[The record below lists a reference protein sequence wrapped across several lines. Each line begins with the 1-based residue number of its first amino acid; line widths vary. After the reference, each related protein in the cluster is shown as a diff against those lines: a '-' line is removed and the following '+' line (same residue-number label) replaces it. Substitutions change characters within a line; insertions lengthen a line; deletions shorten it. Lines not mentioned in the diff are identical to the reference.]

1 MPSISQQADVAH
13 VRQEVARWM
22 AYLEQLVETIAPRF
36 SRREARAHAQAYLQ
50 GLLGPVRRKNG
61 WQLAEA
67 VGDATPSAIQHL
79 LSRAVWDADAVR
91 DDLRDYVVEHLGRR
105 DAVLVVDETGFLKKG
120 EHSAGVQRQY
130 SGTAGRIE
138 NCQIGVFLA
147 YASDQGHAFIDREL
161 YLPKSWS
168 DDPDRCDKAG
178 VPEDQSFATKPEIA
192 RRMLQRAMD
201 AGVPFFWITGDE
213 VYGNDRRLRVWLE
226 QNERPYVMAIASSQ
240 YLMRENTRSQHAS
253 TAAADITAD
262 QWQRLSAGNGAKGQ
276 RLYDWAWLP
285 MLSWGRRMQRG
296 LLVRKSLGDK
306 AEVAYYAVYA
316 PFKTPLQVLA
326 SVAGRRWAI
335 EEGFEAAKQLVGLDQ
350 YEVRTWSGW
359 YRHITLALLAHA
371 CLAVMR
377 AHAVELDIKKGGTE
391 QTARSSLQA
400 FKARRGCCH

>member
-1 MPSISQQADVAH
+1 MPSTSQHADVVHA
-13 VRQEVARWM
+13 RQEVARWM
-22 AYLEQLVETIAPRF
+22 TYLEQLVELLAPRF
-36 SRREARAHAQAYLQ
+36 TRREARAHAQAYLQ
-50 GLLGPVRRKNG
+50 GLLGPLRRKNG

-67 VGDATPSAIQHL
+67 AGDATPGAIQHL

-168 DDPDRCDKAG
+168 DDPDRCNKAG
-178 VPEDQSFATKPEIA
+178 VPEGQSFATKPEIA

-201 AGVPFFWITGDE
+201 AGVPFFWVTGDE

-240 YLMRENTRSQHAS
+240 YLTRENTRCQHAS
-253 TAAADITAD
+253 TAALDITAD
-262 QWQRLSAGNGAKGQ
+262 QWQRLSAGDGAKGQ

-296 LLVRKSLGDK
+296 LLVRKSLGGK

-326 SVAGRRWAI
+326 SVAGRRWTI
-335 EEGFEAAKQLVGLDQ
+335 EIGQSYCLRKSQC
-350 YEVRTWSGW
+350 
-359 YRHITLALLAHA
+359 HA
-371 CLAVMR
+371 R
-377 AHAVELDIKKGGTE
+377 ERDRS
-391 QTARSSLQA
+391 ARSLASSA
-400 FKARRGCCH
+400 SSA

>member
-1 MPSISQQADVAH
+1 
-13 VRQEVARWM
+13 M
-22 AYLEQLVETIAPRF
+22 AYLEQLVEMLAPRF
-36 SRREARAHAQAYLQ
+36 TRREARAHAQAYLE

-67 VGDATPSAIQHL
+67 AGDATPDAIQHL
-79 LSRAVWDADAVR
+79 LGRAVWDADAVR

-120 EHSAGVQRQY
+120 DHSAGVQRQY

-147 YASDQGHAFIDREL
+147 YASDQGHAFIDRGL
-161 YLPKSWS
+161 YLPRSWS
-168 DDPDRCDKAG
+168 DDPQRCSKAG

-201 AGVPFFWITGDE
+201 AGVPFLWITGDE

-226 QNERPYVMAIASSQ
+226 ENERPYVMAIASTQ
-240 YLMRENTRSQHAS
+240 YLMRENARSQHAS

-262 QWQRLSAGNGAKGQ
+262 QWHRLSAGDGAKGQ

-296 LLVRKSLGDK
+296 LLVRKSLTDK
-306 AEVAYYAVYA
+306 AEAAYYAVYA
-316 PFKTPLQVLA
+316 PFNTPLQVLVN
-326 SVAGRRWAI
+326 VAGRRWAI
-335 EEGFEAAKQLVGLDQ
+335 EEGFEA
-350 YEVRTWSGW
+350 
-359 YRHITLALLAHA
+359 
-371 CLAVMR
+371 
-377 AHAVELDIKKGGTE
+377 
-391 QTARSSLQA
+391 
-400 FKARRGCCH
+400 